1 MENTDRLEQLSR
13 AGDADAACRLG
24 RIYYEGALLPQ
35 DYDRAR
41 SLFECALES
50 DPDHTEAL
58 DYLGYCH
65 YYGRNIPVD
74 DEKALA
80 CFQKSAGLGDRIGLY
95 KLGDMYSDG
104 RAVVEDRIQ
113 AMRLYTLA
121 LDCSEDDAPELPG
134 ICLRISEL
142 LLDRAQD
149 YLDSDMA
156 DVRQLTLALDA
167 ALNASEILGRSET
180 LCWRLLSSG
189 DPYAHLS
196 LPGLFRQL
204 TRSRQILGKLC
215 PAANSDV
222 TYPDPSDS

>member
-1 MENTDRLEQLSR
+1 
-13 AGDADAACRLG
+13 
-24 RIYYEGALLPQ
+24 
-35 DYDRAR
+35 
-41 SLFECALES
+41 
-50 DPDHTEAL
+50 
-58 DYLGYCH
+58 
-65 YYGRNIPVD
+65 
-74 DEKALA
+74 
-80 CFQKSAGLGDRIGLY
+80 
-95 KLGDMYSDG
+95 MYRDG

-149 YLDSDMA
+149 YLDSDME
-156 DVRQLTLALDA
+156 DVRRRTLALDA